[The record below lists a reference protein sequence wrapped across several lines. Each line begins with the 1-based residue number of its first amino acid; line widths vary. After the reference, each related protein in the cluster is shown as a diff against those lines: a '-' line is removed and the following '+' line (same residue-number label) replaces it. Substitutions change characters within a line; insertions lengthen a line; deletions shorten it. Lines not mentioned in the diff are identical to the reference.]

1 MVSACLQV
9 QPRVRSCCFPR
20 LTTPKR
26 VWGTYDKSEQRL
38 IVCLQTVCATPCPN
52 PCFLPS
58 SLTLPPISHTPH
70 SELEGDDEWGR
81 RLGFCRSLRGPKPEE
96 GEELDENRGE

>member
-1 MVSACLQV
+1 MTSRSSASSSASKLFV
-9 QPRVRSCCFPR
+9 QLPV
-20 LTTPKR
+20 
-26 VWGTYDKSEQRL
+26 
-38 IVCLQTVCATPCPN
+38 PN